1 MPLSRFRAATTSVLA
16 TVLVG
21 FISTASAQ
29 PVQPGHE
36 TTAESVA
43 RYALSENMPVD
54 PEVALGTLPNGMKY
68 YVRANGKPAHRAE
81 LRLVVRAGSV
91 LEDDDQQ
98 GLAHFVEHMEFEGT
112 RNFPRKSI
120 DDFLSSLGLSIGPD
134 ANAETSFDDTQYI
147 LRVPTDAPG
156 ALDRALLVLHDWA
169 GFATFDQAGID
180 SERNI
185 VLSEWRMHLGA
196 EERTADA
203 IRAVQL
209 EGSRYAIR
217 SPIGKPE
224 NIQGATRDQLLRFY
238 RDWYRP
244 DLMAVIVVGE
254 IDRDAVVQMI
264 RNRFADVTGSQP
276 ERARPNYSIPDHP
289 ATRYSILK
297 DKETTQTAVM
307 MSDLR
312 PARNQATVGGYR
324 DIMKDGLFADMLSD
338 RLDEVSQTATPP
350 FLRAQAG
357 RELFQTNRN
366 KDEAVIQALVPS
378 TADGV
383 TKGLDAIVTEL
394 QRVARFGFT
403 STELDRAKVA
413 IMANSE
419 RVTAESPDR
428 ESESRADEYTRN
440 FLEDEALPTIWQEL
454 AFHRRLVPGIT
465 LSEVNAL
472 ANDWFP
478 DQNRLVIV
486 AAPDLASV
494 KLPDQT
500 QLAGT
505 VRAAMTKRLEAYVDT
520 TAGQTLMDKKP
531 APGSITKM
539 TEHPEAGITEWTL
552 SNGATVV
559 LKPTKLREDQ
569 ILFRAFAP
577 GGESLASDAD
587 LIPAKVADLVVSA
600 GGAGKFSDVAL
611 DRMTTGKAVSV
622 TPFIDELFEGMGGGA
637 APQDLETMFQLMYL
651 RFTQPRE
658 DPTAFAAV
666 EAQAKAS
673 LANQNASPDVVFGQA
688 IDSALSQ
695 NSPRRRPDT
704 LETIDQ
710 WNLQK
715 SMAFYKARFADAG
728 NFTFVFVGSFTVDA
742 IRPLIETYV
751 ASLPATHAHESWKDL
766 GIRPPSGIVER
777 TVRQGIAPKSEVT
790 IVFTGPM
797 QYDVEHVLALRTVT
811 LLLQSRLLDTI
822 RQELGGTYSITAS
835 PSAHKFP
842 TAGYEVRIDWTCDPA
857 RVEELTRR
865 VFEEIQYVKE
875 TNLRPEQMV
884 LVRQS
889 LVRDYERSSQD
900 NAYLLN
906 QISRRYQDG
915 DTTNLA
921 AVDNLTAEISAL
933 TGDEVQAAA
942 RAYLNTGN
950 YLKATLMPETTR

>member
-1 MPLSRFRAATTSVLA
+1 
-16 TVLVG
+16 
-21 FISTASAQ
+21 
-29 PVQPGHE
+29 
-36 TTAESVA
+36 
-43 RYALSENMPVD
+43 
-54 PEVALGTLPNGMKY
+54 
-68 YVRANGKPAHRAE
+68 
-81 LRLVVRAGSV
+81 V

-112 RNFPRKSI
+112 THFPRKSI

-156 ALDRALLVLHDWA
+156 ALDRALLVLQDWA
-169 GFATFDQAGID
+169 GAATFDQAGID

-185 VLSEWRMHLGA
+185 VLSEWRLHLGA
-196 EERTADA
+196 DERTSDA
-203 IRAVQL
+203 IREVQL
-209 EGSRYAIR
+209 EGSRYAVR
-217 SPIGKPE
+217 SPIGKPD
-224 NIQGATRDQLLRFY
+224 NIQNATRDQLVRFY
-238 RDWYRP
+238 HDWYRP
-244 DLMAVIVVGE
+244 NLMAVIVVGE

-264 RNRFADVTGSQP
+264 KDHFSPITSPQP
-276 ERARPNYSIPDHP
+276 ERPRPNYTIADRP
-289 ATRYSILK
+289 ATRYAILK

-312 PARNQATVGGYR
+312 PARNQGSVGGYR
-324 DIMKDGLFADMLSD
+324 DIMKDGLFANMLSD
-338 RLDEVSQTATPP
+338 RLDELAQGANPP

-357 RELFQTNRN
+357 RDLFQTNRS
-366 KDEAVIQALVPS
+366 KDEAVMQALVPS
-378 TADGV
+378 TSDGV
-383 TKGLDAIVTEL
+383 TKGLDALVTEL

-465 LSEVNAL
+465 LTEINAL

-478 DQNRLVIV
+478 EQNRLVIV

-494 KLPDQT
+494 KLPAEA
-500 QLAGT
+500 QLAAA
-505 VRAAMTKRLEAYVDT
+505 VRTASAKHLEAYVDA
-520 TAGQTLMDKKP
+520 TAGQALMDKTP
-531 APGSITKM
+531 ARGSITKT

-577 GGESLASDAD
+577 GGESLAGDAD
-587 LIPAKVADLVVSA
+587 LVPAKVADLVVPA

-611 DRMTTGKAVSV
+611 DRMTTGKAVAVS
-622 TPFIDELFEGMGGGA
+622 PFIDEISEGMGGGA
-637 APQDLETMFQLMYL
+637 APQDLETMFQLLYL

-658 DPTAFAAV
+658 DPNAFASLAG
-666 EAQAKAS
+666 QARAS
-673 LANQNASPDVVFGQA
+673 LANQDASPDVVFGQT

-704 LETIDQ
+704 PATIDQ

-728 NFTFVFVGSFTVDA
+728 NFTFVFVGSFTIDA

-751 ASLPATHAHESWKDL
+751 ASLPATHAHETWKDV
-766 GIRPPSGIVER
+766 GIRPPAGIVQR
-777 TVRQGIAPKSEVT
+777 TVRKGIAPKSEVT
-790 IVFTGPM
+790 LVFTGPM
-797 QYDVEHVLALRTVT
+797 EYDDAHVLALRTVT

-822 RQELGGTYSITAS
+822 RQELGATYSITAT
-835 PSAHKFP
+835 PSAHKSP
-842 TAGYEVRIDWTCDPA
+842 SPQYEVRVDWTCDPA
-857 RVEELTRR
+857 RVDDLVRR
-865 VFEEIQYVKE
+865 VFEEIQYVKD
-875 TNLRPEQMV
+875 TNLGAGQMT

-889 LVRDYERSSQD
+889 LTRDYERSSQD

-906 QISRRYQDG
+906 QVSRRYQDG
-915 DTTNLA
+915 DTSNLA
-921 AVDNLTAEISAL
+921 AVDSMSAEIAAL
-933 TGDEVQAAA
+933 TGEQVGAAA
-942 RAYLNTGN
+942 RTYLNTGS
-950 YLKATLMPETTR
+950 YVEAVLMPETR